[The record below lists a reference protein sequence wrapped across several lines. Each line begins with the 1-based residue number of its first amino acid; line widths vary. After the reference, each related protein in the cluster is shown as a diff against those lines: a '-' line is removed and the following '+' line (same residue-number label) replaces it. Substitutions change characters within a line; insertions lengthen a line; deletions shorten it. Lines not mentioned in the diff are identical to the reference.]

1 MFDMLGAA
9 HFRDVETDCVL
20 VLIKTKAHRRENYC
34 SLLCFYFSTL
44 CATCLLFCSLV
55 IDSFLIINAKY
66 SRINFNEIKF
76 HEIRRGLNHTLCKDV
91 QFNRFLI

>member
-1 MFDMLGAA
+1 MFDRLAVYDTLRAA

-20 VLIKTKAHRRENYC
+20 VLIKTKAHSRENYC

-55 IDSFLIINAKY
+55 IDSFLVINAKC
-66 SRINFNEIKF
+66 SRINFHEIKF
-76 HEIRRGLNHTLCKDV
+76 YEIERGLNHTT
-91 QFNRFLI
+91 